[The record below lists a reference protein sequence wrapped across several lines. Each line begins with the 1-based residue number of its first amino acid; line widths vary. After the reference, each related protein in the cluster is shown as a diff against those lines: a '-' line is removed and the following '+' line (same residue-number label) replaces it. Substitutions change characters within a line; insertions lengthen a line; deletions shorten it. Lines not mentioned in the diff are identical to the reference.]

1 MTKIWFRT
9 IDAVGDVAHRAER
22 WLVEERRALHAVAAC
37 RILLGLSIIGLL
49 LTNYPTRQTWV
60 GDASEWADPARS
72 LSRFPEI
79 AILDGVS
86 GDVLTVVYLVVL
98 LAAVAFTLGW
108 HAKAANGVTVVGF
121 IAITAQNPV
130 LEGAADNIV
139 RLGLLWLLLM
149 RTSQVWSLDAGR
161 PAPESEAAVPEWLR
175 TGLHN
180 VGLIGIALQTILVYL
195 AAGLDKVA
203 DTGWQHGTAL
213 YTTLRLPENRPFPWL
228 SDLLTSSTVILA
240 LVTWLVLVV
249 QLFFAPLLLHRVTR
263 TIAVWSAIVVNL
275 LFAAVLAAP
284 WSALAFIAVTA
295 LFLDDDWWEEVGER
309 IADRL
314 FPVTD
319 WFLDRWYPISDGVA
333 DRWFAV
339 TDWVRFTIFRR

>member
-1 MTKIWFRT
+1 MNLW
-9 IDAVGDVAHRAER
+9 HRVSDTVVPLVHGAER
-22 WLVEERRALHAVAAC
+22 WLVTERRALHAVAAA
-37 RILLGLSIIGLL
+37 RILLGLSILGLL
-49 LTNYPTRQTWV
+49 ATNFSSRQTWA
-60 GDASEWADPARS
+60 GDASVWADPARS

-86 GDVLTVVYLVVL
+86 GDLLSVAYVLVM
-98 LAAVAFTLGW
+98 LAAFAFTIGW

-149 RTSQVWSLDAGR
+149 RTSEVWGVDASR
-161 PAPESEAAVPEWLR
+161 PPRDSEAAVPEWLR

-180 VGLIGIALQTILVYL
+180 VGLIGLAMQTILVYL

-203 DTGWQHGTAL
+203 DSSWQRGTAL
-213 YTTLRLPENRPFPWL
+213 YTTLRLPENRPFPGL
-228 SDLLTSSTVILA
+228 SDVLTSSSVVLA

-249 QLFFAPLLLHRVTR
+249 QLFFAPLLLSRFTR
-263 TIAVWSAIVVNL
+263 QAAAWTAIVVNL
-275 LFAAVLAAP
+275 LFAVVLAAP
-284 WSALAFIAVTA
+284 WSALAFVAVTV
-295 LFLDDDWWEEVGER
+295 LFIDDDWWAEQGER
-309 IADRL
+309 LADLL

-319 WFLDRWYPISDGVA
+319 WFLDRWYPISDRVA
-333 DRWFAV
+333 DAWFAV
-339 TDWVRFTIFRR
+339 ADFVRITIFRR